1 MNHAGAAQAYARV
14 GVETGVE
21 GSDPRRL
28 VIMLYDGVLACI
40 SEARGHLGRGDA
52 PAKGIAI
59 GRALRILQEGLA
71 ASLDQDSGGDIAK
84 QLADLYDYIAR
95 RLLIANLR
103 NDAGSLDEAAR
114 LLAELRGAWQA
125 VDSGHNP

>member
-1 MNHAGAAQAYARV
+1 MNRASAAQAYARV

-28 VIMLYDGVLACI
+28 VIMLYDGALACI
-40 SEARGHLGRGDA
+40 TEAKGHLARGNV

-59 GRALRILQEGLA
+59 GRAMRILQEGLA
-71 ASLDQDSGGDIAK
+71 ASLDTSAGGDIAR
-84 QLADLYDYIAR
+84 QLGDLYEYVAR

-103 NDAGSLDEAAR
+103 NDVASLDEAAR
-114 LLAELRGAWQA
+114 LLAELRGAWVSLDA
-125 VDSGHNP
+125 SR

>member
-1 MNHAGAAQAYARV
+1 MNRAGAAQAYARV

-21 GSDPRRL
+21 SSDPRRL
-28 VIMLYDGVLACI
+28 VVMLYDGALACI
-40 SEARGHLGRGDA
+40 GEARAHLARGDI

-59 GRALRILQEGLA
+59 GRAMRILQEGLE
-71 ASLDQDSGGDIAK
+71 ASLDRSAGGDIAR
-84 QLADLYDYIAR
+84 QLADLYEYIAR

-103 NDAGSLDEAAR
+103 NDQASLDEAAR

-125 VDSGHNP
+125 LGDRR